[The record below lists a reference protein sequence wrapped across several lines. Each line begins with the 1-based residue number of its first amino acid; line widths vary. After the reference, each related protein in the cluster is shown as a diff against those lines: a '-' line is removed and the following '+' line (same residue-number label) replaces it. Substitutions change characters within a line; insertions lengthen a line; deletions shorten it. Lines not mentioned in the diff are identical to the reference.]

1 MSRTPTLEIIPLGG
15 LGEFGMNMMVYR
27 IGGDCIVMDTGMMF
41 PGSEHLGVDVV
52 IPNIDFLSE
61 CGTIHGIVLTHGH
74 EDHIGALPYV
84 LSRHDVPVWCSPY
97 TGRLVKARLK
107 EHGGN
112 RSAIRPFPEN
122 HLPWQVGP
130 FTIEPVPV
138 AHSIPQAC
146 MIALHTELGTVVHTA
161 DFKLDKNPPDGIGT
175 DLDHLTRLGDRGVLA
190 LLSDSTNAGV
200 PGTTPGERSVR
211 PALDSLIA
219 HAPGRVLVASFA
231 SNIQRIRQL
240 TELAADHG
248 RKIALVGS
256 SLVSHAEIATS
267 LGILPFP
274 VGRRMQPADVMNLPP
289 QEALLVV
296 TGSQGEPMSALS
308 RIAVDKHKDVS
319 LDDGDLLI
327 HSARIIPG
335 NEKSVSRLFNHMLRR
350 GARLVT
356 GSDAAVHVSGHPAR
370 EELKLVLQ
378 LLRPH
383 FFIPIHGEYGQLIAH
398 TDLAG
403 EVGIPS
409 DRIVLAES
417 GDLIALDE
425 TSCQVVDRVPAGR
438 VFIDATLEEVDLTIL
453 KDRRKIAGDGIVLAV
468 ISLDRNSGEVRR
480 PIEFVSRG
488 FLAEE
493 EQDGV
498 MDLAGIV
505 VRETIAEATPEERI
519 DEALLRAKLQTDLKR
534 FFRRKTQRRPMII
547 PVLVE
552 F

>member
-1 MSRTPTLEIIPLGG
+1 MSRTSTLEIIPLGG

-27 IGGDCIVMDTGMMF
+27 IGRDCMVVDTGMMF
-41 PGSEHLGVDVV
+41 PGAEHLGVDVV

-84 LSRHDVPVWCSPY
+84 LARHDVPVWCAPY
-97 TGRLVKARLK
+97 TGHLVKARLK

-112 RSAIRPFPEN
+112 LAAIQKFPADN
-122 HLPWQVGP
+122 QPLQIGP
-130 FTIEPVPV
+130 FTVEPVPV

-146 MIALHTELGTVVHTA
+146 MIAIHTEIGTVVHTA
-161 DFKLDKNPPDGIGT
+161 DFKLDPSPPDGAGT
-175 DLDHLTRLGDRGVLA
+175 DLHRLTELGDRGVLA
-190 LLSDSTNAGV
+190 LLSDSTNAMV

-219 HAPGRVLVASFA
+219 GAAGRVLVASFA

-240 TELAADHG
+240 SELAAQHG

-256 SLVSHAEIATS
+256 SLISHADIARS
-267 LGILPFP
+267 LGILSFP
-274 VGRRMQPADVMNLPP
+274 AGSRMQPQDIMNLPP
-289 QEALLVV
+289 DQALLVV

-319 LDDGDLLI
+319 LDKGDLLI

-335 NEKSVSRLFNHMLRR
+335 NEKSISRLFNHLLRR

-356 GSDAAVHVSGHPAR
+356 SSDADVHVSGHPAQ
-370 EELKLVLQ
+370 EELKLVQQ
-378 LLRPH
+378 LLRPR
-383 FFIPIHGEYGQLIAH
+383 FFIPIHGEYGQLSAH
-398 TDLAG
+398 AALAADM
-403 EVGIPS
+403 GIPPE
-409 DRIVLAES
+409 RIVLAES
-417 GDLIALDE
+417 GDLVALDE
-425 TSCQVVDRVPAGR
+425 ETCHVVGRVPAGQ
-438 VFIDATLEEVDLTIL
+438 VFIDATLGQVDLAVL
-453 KDRRKIAGDGIVLAV
+453 KDRRKIAGDGIVVAV
-468 ISLDRNSGEVRR
+468 ISLDRDSGEIRS
-480 PIEFVSRG
+480 PTDFVSRG

-493 EQDGV
+493 RQDGL
-498 MDLAGIV
+498 MELAGAV
-505 VRETIAEATPEERI
+505 VRETISEATPEERV
-519 DEALLRAKLQTDLKR
+519 DEALLRAKLQADLKR
-534 FFRRKTQRRPMII
+534 FFRKKTQRRPMII